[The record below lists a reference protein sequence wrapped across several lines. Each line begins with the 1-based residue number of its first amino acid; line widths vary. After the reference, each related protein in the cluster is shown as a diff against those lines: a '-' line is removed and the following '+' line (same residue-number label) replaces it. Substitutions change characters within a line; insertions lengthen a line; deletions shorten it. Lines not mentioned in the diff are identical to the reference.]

1 MSGLGPAGMINAQ
14 GLNTDFVEVGRTL
27 FQGAGLGTRW
37 KTYGGELPMNG
48 TSLMGFMVGATGAVA
63 EITGDRL
70 WQQFRA
76 YARTVPA
83 KKYGPPGIEF
93 EAIQINNDTS
103 GAIRQALMDYLG
115 KAAEGFAKPVTD
127 FFVSNPTCID
137 GQPLINGSHPFDSG
151 GSTWTNDSSTAL
163 SAAEQAVIVQA
174 MRGRL
179 DEFGVPLGI
188 NPTHLMVASGLEQ
201 IALDITGADRVVGI
215 TTAGNPALSGLVGS
229 GAAAGPN
236 WVNQRGR
243 IEVMVEPLMTAGT
256 YAYMDL
262 SKPGVRPI
270 YYGIAKNFEAFV
282 SDAPES
288 ESMIRA
294 SAYRYWAEG
303 YMALL
308 GGVPQCIYGKD
319 T

>member
-27 FQGAGLGTRW
+27 FGAPDAFGPWRTW
-37 KTYGGELPMNG
+37 AGELPMNG
-48 TSLMGFMVGATGAVA
+48 LNLMGFMIGATGAVA

-83 KKYGPPGIEF
+83 KKYGPPGIEI
-93 EAIQINNDTS
+93 EAIQVNNDTS
-103 GAIRQALMDYLG
+103 GAIRNRLMGYLASAKDGFG
-115 KAAEGFAKPVTD
+115 KPINDFYVT
-127 FFVSNPTCID
+127 NPTCID

-163 SAAEQAVIVQA
+163 SAAEMAVIVQA

-188 NPTHLMVASGLEQ
+188 SPTHLMCSSNLEQ
-201 IALDITGADRVVGI
+201 IAHDITGADRVVGI
-215 TTAGNPALSGLVGS
+215 TTAGNPALAGLVGS
-229 GAAAGPN
+229 GAAAMPN
-236 WVNQRGR
+236 WVVNRGR
-243 IEVMVEPLMTAGT
+243 LDVIVNPLMTAGT
-256 YAYMDL
+256 YAFMDL
-262 SKPGVRPI
+262 SRPDVRPI
-270 YYGIAKNFEAFV
+270 YYGIAKGFEAMV
-282 SDAPES
+282 SDNAES
-288 ESMIRA
+288 EAMIRA

-303 YMALL
+303 YAAFL